1 MDEIQYMEMQEAAEE
16 VKALALQPT
25 NLYLTYADL
34 ALLHDCVEECM
45 NVNRV
50 ELTQLQRMPE
60 DTVGRG
66 ARLRWLQNRNRLL
79 RKLESRVARVGEET
93 V

>member
-1 MDEIQYMEMQEAAEE
+1 MSESEAAM
-16 VKALALQPT
+16 LDLQPT

-34 ALLHDCVEECM
+34 ALLHECVEDCM
-45 NVNRV
+45 GANRV

-66 ARLRWLQNRNRLL
+66 ERLRWLQNRNRLL
-79 RKLESRVARVGEET
+79 RKLESRVARVGPIEED